1 MSIPSAA
8 FESFCMERRKV
19 VHLTSA
25 HPRDDIRILYKQC
38 QSLALA
44 EYEVHLVVA
53 DGLGDET
60 SGGVYIHDVGRLQGR
75 LRRMLQ
81 TTQKVFKLAIVLD
94 GDIFHLHDPEL
105 IPVGLK
111 LKKLGKK
118 VIFDAHEDVP
128 KQILSKPYLNKALR
142 WMLSRFFSIYES
154 WACSHF
160 DGVITATPFIREKF
174 LKINPKTTDIN
185 NFPLLKELGNDATWD
200 SKGPEV
206 CYVGGISQIRG
217 IREICKAIEL
227 SSSGARLNLCGSFES
242 SNLEAAVLRMPGW
255 RRVSAYGHVSRQ
267 GVRDILSR
275 SIAGLVTL
283 HPTINYLDALP
294 VKLFEYMGAGIPV
307 IASDFPLW
315 RSIVADSNCGLLVNP
330 LNPQEIADA
339 IDFLI
344 THPQEAMQMGSNG
357 RRAVLECYNW
367 TFESKKLLAFYENL
381 F

>member
-8 FESFCMERRKV
+8 FESFCVERRKV
-19 VHLTSA
+19 VHLTSV

-185 NFPLLKELGNDATWD
+185 NFPLLKELGNDVTWD

-227 SSSGARLNLCGSFES
+227 ASSGARLNLCGSFES

-255 RRVSAYGHVSRQ
+255 GRVSAYGHVSRQ

-381 F
+381 S